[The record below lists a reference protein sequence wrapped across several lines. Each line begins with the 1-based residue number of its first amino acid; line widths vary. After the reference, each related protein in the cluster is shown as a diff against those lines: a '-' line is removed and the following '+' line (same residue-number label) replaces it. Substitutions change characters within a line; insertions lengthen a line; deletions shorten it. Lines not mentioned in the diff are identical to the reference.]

1 MYWYSITKEDAE
13 KYAVRIFYAHGKQF
27 SPIWDFQ
34 SASILQTNIQC
45 GASRIQTFH
54 DFEQKKKSFK
64 FFFAVLMLGAGTGAG
79 IRVPIFFL
87 S

>member
-13 KYAVRIFYAHGKQF
+13 KNAVRIFYAHEKRF

-54 DFEQKKKSFK
+54 DFEQKKNHLN
-64 FFFAVLMLGAGTGAG
+64 FFSLC
-79 IRVPIFFL
+79 
-87 S
+87 